1 MTPKLST
8 LNSQLATLR
17 RVGVFDS
24 GLGGLTV
31 AKELL
36 KVLPDTEILYIADTI
51 HAPYG
56 EKSHDEIRRFS
67 LEITQYFIDH
77 HHIDALVIACN
88 TATSAAIAMLR
99 ERFPDLP
106 IVGTEPGIKPALHLT
121 QTHKVGI
128 LATPAT
134 LAGDKYQE
142 LADRLYD
149 GTKVTLYEQAC
160 PGLVEQIEAGRVEAP
175 ETAMMLEGWLSPM
188 REAGVDTIVLGCTHY
203 PLAAEAIQR
212 TMGYPVTLI
221 ETGEAIARRLRSLV
235 EFSPTGE
242 AATLKVLATGAID
255 GDAVGRIV
263 GGRVLVL
270 PLDVKITPA

>member
-1 MTPKLST
+1 MTPQLST
-8 LNSQLATLR
+8 LNSQLSTPY

-31 AKELL
+31 VKELL
-36 KVLPDTEILYIADTI
+36 KALPDTEIFYIADTL

-56 EKSHDEIRRFS
+56 EKSHDEIRQFS
-67 LEITQYFIDH
+67 LEITHYFIDQH
-77 HHIDALVIACN
+77 QIDALVIAC
-88 TATSAAIAMLR
+88 TAATSAAIAMLR

-160 PGLVEQIEAGRVEAP
+160 PGLVEQIEANKIEAH
-175 ETAMMLEGWLSPM
+175 ETAAMLEGWLAPM

-203 PLAAEAIQR
+203 PLAAEAIQQ
-212 TMGYPVTLI
+212 TMDYPVTLI
-221 ETGEAIARRLRSLV
+221 ETGEAIAKRLRSLV
-235 EFSPTGE
+235 DFPSQGGE
-242 AATLKVLATGAID
+242 ATLKVFATGEID
-255 GDAVGRIV
+255 RDAVERI
-263 GGRVLVL
+263 LETEAEIEL
-270 PLDVKITPA
+270 PNI